1 MENENKVIDNE
12 TNVEVANENKR
23 KSKKT
28 IVIGIS
34 VAILIVIGVAI
45 AIILSMFSP
54 SSKYNKANTLIDDGK
69 YDEAIAVYQEL
80 GDYEDSSQKIIECNR
95 RKLYDYIT
103 ENGAIEQKDYDGSSY
118 GITTE
123 GENLKFYNYSHDNP
137 TSTVSADVEFEILID
152 MTSNEGKFFTSY
164 GFYTGFRSEES
175 TGEGK
180 FDITKFSSNHNGLS
194 LDEYSGTIGRS
205 MILDMSNTWGQLLC
219 HKINPLLGESE
230 LGLVA
235 KDIGFTSIEK

>member
-1 MENENKVIDNE
+1 M
-12 TNVEVANENKR
+12 T
-23 KSKKT
+23 
-28 IVIGIS
+28 
-34 VAILIVIGVAI
+34 
-45 AIILSMFSP
+45 IILFLFSP
-54 SSKYNKANTLIDDGK
+54 SAKYNNANDLIDDGK
-69 YDEAIAVYQEL
+69 YDEAIAVYQGL

-95 RKLYDYIT
+95 RKLYDYIKK
-103 ENGAIEQKDYDGSSY
+103 NGAIEQKDYDDSSY

-123 GENLKFYNYSHDNP
+123 GENLKFYNYSQQNP

-180 FDITKFSSNHNGLS
+180 FDVTNFSPNHNGLS

-205 MILDMSNTWGQLLC
+205 MILEMSNTWGQLLC
-219 HKINPLLGESE
+219 HKINPLLEESK

-235 KDIGFTSIEK
+235 KDIGFISIEK